1 MAKRVLLPSELI
13 NFSPASA
20 GSGILDFQMIP
31 NFDPRKVLAIINT
44 SYQQQ
49 LIYAVASYA
58 QNLGGI
64 WSGTTTLILQTDTSL
79 MSPSDLLQIIYDDGE
94 NGIFDANNQPI
105 YSTPDPFSIR
115 NGLDVNLLNGSVI
128 GQIDQPLDE
137 PYGDTAMAVAFN
149 QGGTLKSPHMDP
161 VTNDLF
167 TKVVSDSS
175 NPVYVNVV
183 GGGGTSSVTQGSAPW
198 LTQLVDGT
206 NTALQTNLG
215 TYDAQTLRVVLAT
228 GQTYPVSGT
237 LNLAT
242 GPVTDINGVTYTT
255 SGNTGGITSTT
266 HSSYSFQLWVGTVTG
281 TSPTMD
287 FKIQQSFDNSLWTD
301 LYHFPRIT
309 GSSQWFI
316 TPNLRVTGTWIRY
329 VRTITGTSPSFAGTT
344 VTRITRSGIDASDI
358 KNFFDRTIN
367 LNSLNSVTG
376 SYFVGGCDTIE
387 MTVCNGSGGTGTNPN
402 ITLEFSDDN
411 LNWVTMTAN
420 GTISGLAPSSC
431 GLVSLS
437 SYQPKFVRAKVTTAG
452 TSGHNATYVCLK
464 GYGA

>member
-1 MAKRVLLPSELI
+1 MAKRVLLPTNLI
-13 NFSPASA
+13 NFYPASA
-20 GSGILDFQMIP
+20 GSGQIDFQLIP
-31 NFDPRKVLAIINT
+31 DFDPRKVMAVINT

-49 LIYAVASYA
+49 LIYAVSSYA
-58 QNLGGI
+58 QNLGGT
-64 WSGTTTLILQTDTSL
+64 WVSSTMVQLQTDTSL
-79 MSPSDLLQIIYDDGE
+79 MSSTDMLQIIYDDAE
-94 NGIFDANNQPI
+94 IGIYDAHGLPI
-105 YSTPDPFSIR
+105 YSTPDPYSER
-115 NGLDVNLLNGSVI
+115 NGLDVNILNGSVI
-128 GQIDQPLDE
+128 GEVNQPLDE
-137 PYGDTAMAVAFN
+137 PYGDAALSVAFN

-167 TKVVSDSS
+167 TRVVSTGED
-175 NPVYVNVV
+175 PVYVSVV
-183 GGGGTSSVTQGSAPW
+183 SSGGTTNVTQGTAPW
-198 LTQLVDGT
+198 LTQLVDGS

-228 GQTYPVSGT
+228 GQTYPITGT

-242 GPVTDINGVTYTT
+242 APVTDISGVTYTT
-255 SGNTGGITSTT
+255 SGNTGALTTTT

-329 VRTITGTSPSFAGTT
+329 VRTITGTTPSFAGTT
-344 VTRITRSGIDASDI
+344 VTRITRSGPDASDI

-387 MTVCNGSGGTGTNPN
+387 MTVCTGSGGTGTNPH
-402 ITLEFSDDN
+402 ISLQFSDDN
-411 LNWVTMTAN
+411 LNWTTMLAN
-420 GTISGLAPSSC
+420 GTIAGLAPSTC
-431 GLVSLS
+431 GTVSMS
-437 SYQPKFVRAKVTTAG
+437 SYQPKYVRAIVTTAG
-452 TSGHNATYVCLK
+452 SSGHNATYVCLK